1 MYTEKVMKHFRN
13 PRNMG
18 SIKNADAVGEAG
30 NPICGDI
37 MKIYL
42 KISGDKI
49 KEIKFETLGCP
60 AAIATTSVLTTLVK
74 GKTLEKAKKISW
86 KEIADSLGGLPPVK
100 MHCSSLA
107 TEALKAAIENYK
119 KRSKAGLPLQLER

>member
-13 PRNMG
+13 PKNMG
-18 SIKNADAVGEAG
+18 SIKNDDAVGEAG

-42 KISGDKI
+42 KVSGDKI
-49 KEIKFETLGCP
+49 KDIKFETLGCP

-74 GKTLEKAKKISW
+74 GKTLQEAKKVSW
-86 KEIADSLGGLPPVK
+86 KDIVTSLGGLPPVK

-107 TEALKAAIENYK
+107 TEALKAAIDNYSK
-119 KRSKAGLPLQLER
+119 KH

>member
-13 PRNMG
+13 PKNMG
-18 SIKNADAVGEAG
+18 SIKDADAVGEAG
-30 NPICGDI
+30 NPVCGDI

-42 KISGDKI
+42 KIKDNKI

-60 AAIATTSVLTTLVK
+60 AAIATTSVLTTLAK
-74 GKTLEKAKKISW
+74 GKTLGEAKRISW
-86 KEIADSLGGLPPVK
+86 KDIVGSLGGLPPVK

-107 TEALKAAIENYK
+107 TEALKAAIEDYK
-119 KRSKAGLPLQLER
+119 KRSKAGLLFQLER

>member
-18 SIKNADAVGEAG
+18 SIENADAVGEAG

-42 KISGDKI
+42 KVKDNRI

-60 AAIATTSVLTTLVK
+60 AAIATTSILTTLVK
-74 GKTLEKAKKISW
+74 GKTLREAKKVSW

-107 TEALKAAIENYK
+107 TEALKAAIDNYSK
-119 KRSKAGLPLQLER
+119 KH